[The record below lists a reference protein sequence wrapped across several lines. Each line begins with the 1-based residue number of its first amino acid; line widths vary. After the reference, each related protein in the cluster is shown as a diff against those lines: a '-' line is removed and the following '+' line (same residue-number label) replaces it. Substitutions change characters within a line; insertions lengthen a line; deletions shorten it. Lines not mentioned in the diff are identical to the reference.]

1 MTKFDEYAIL
11 LNVSVFSHSEVSGFI
26 FSQKFTLWSEKI
38 GQKVKKKE
46 DREEMNSKDMKNK
59 RVFITGATGFV
70 GAHITKHLIELGANV
85 TVLIERCDSTSYFSI
100 CGLDKKVN
108 IYYGD
113 ISNGALIEQ
122 ILVEQKIEF
131 IFHLAAVALQD
142 LAYKM
147 PKVTFQVNIVGTYN
161 ILDAARL
168 HMDTVKAV
176 LVASSDKVYGD
187 SDVLPY
193 NESMI
198 LQGSNPYDV
207 SKVCQDMLARSFYHS
222 YKLPVAVGRFGNI
235 YGPGDNNFNRLI
247 PGTIQKLE
255 NGESPVIRHPA
266 NGVFKRDFLYIKDI
280 VNAYMYML
288 YNIEKEG
295 VVGNAFNFGTGIATD
310 IETIVNK
317 IKAVMNCENIESVIQ
332 QSDVNE
338 ILIQQLDPTKA
349 FERIGWKAEY
359 SVDMGLAETV
369 DWYRNVYFKLN

>member
-1 MTKFDEYAIL
+1 M
-11 LNVSVFSHSEVSGFI
+11 
-26 FSQKFTLWSEKI
+26 
-38 GQKVKKKE
+38 
-46 DREEMNSKDMKNK
+46 DMKNK
-59 RVFITGATGFV
+59 RVFVTGATGFV

-85 TVLIERCDSTSYFSI
+85 TVLLERCDNTSFFSI

-113 ISNGALIEQ
+113 VSNGTLIEQ
-122 ILVEQKIEF
+122 IIVEQKIEV

-168 HMDTVKAV
+168 HTDTVEAV

-193 NESMI
+193 KESLP

-222 YKLPVAVGRFGNI
+222 YGLPVVVGRFGNI

-247 PGTIQKLE
+247 PGAIQKLE

-288 YNIEKEG
+288 YNIKKEN

-310 IETIVNK
+310 IETVVNK
-317 IKAVMNCENIESVIQ
+317 IKSIMKCEDIPSIVQ
-332 QSDVNE
+332 QSDVSE
-338 ILIQQLDPTKA
+338 ILAQQLDASKA
-349 FERIGWKAEY
+349 LELIGWKAEY
-359 SVDMGLAETV
+359 SLDKGLAETI
-369 DWYRNVYFKLN
+369 DWYRNVYFKIN

>member
-1 MTKFDEYAIL
+1 M
-11 LNVSVFSHSEVSGFI
+11 
-26 FSQKFTLWSEKI
+26 
-38 GQKVKKKE
+38 
-46 DREEMNSKDMKNK
+46 DMKNK
-59 RVFITGATGFV
+59 RVFLTGATGFV

-85 TVLIERCDSTSYFSI
+85 TVLIERCDSNSYFSL

-113 ISNGALIEQ
+113 ISEGLLIEQ
-122 ILVEQKIEF
+122 IIVEQKIEV

-168 HMDTVKAV
+168 HTDTVKAV

-193 NESMI
+193 QETLP

-222 YKLPVAVGRFGNI
+222 YGLPVVVGRFGNI
-235 YGPGDNNFNRLI
+235 YGPGDNNYNRLI
-247 PGTIQKLE
+247 PGTIQRLE
-255 NGESPVIRHPA
+255 QGESPVIRRPG

-280 VNAYMYML
+280 VKAYMYML
-288 YNIEKEG
+288 YNIDKED

-310 IETIVNK
+310 IETVVNK
-317 IKAVMNCENIESVIQ
+317 IKTIMKCDNIQSIVQE
-332 QSDVNE
+332 SDVSE
-338 ILIQQLDPTKA
+338 ILAQQLDASKA

-359 SVDMGLAETV
+359 SLDDGLAETI
-369 DWYRNVYFKLN
+369 DWYRKEIFNT

>member
-1 MTKFDEYAIL
+1 ME
-11 LNVSVFSHSEVSGFI
+11 
-26 FSQKFTLWSEKI
+26 
-38 GQKVKKKE
+38 
-46 DREEMNSKDMKNK
+46 MKNK
-59 RVFITGATGFV
+59 RVFLTGATGFV
-70 GAHITKHLIELGANV
+70 GAHMAKHLVELGANV
-85 TVLIERCDSTSYFSI
+85 TVLIERCDATSYFSI

-113 ISNGALIEQ
+113 ISNGSLIEQ
-122 ILVEQKIEF
+122 IIVEQKIEV

-168 HMDTVKAV
+168 HTDTVKAV

-193 NESMI
+193 TESTT

-222 YKLPVAVGRFGNI
+222 YGLPVVVGRFGNI

-255 NGESPVIRHPA
+255 NGESPLVRHPA
-266 NGVFKRDFLYIKDI
+266 NGVFKRDFLYINDI

-288 YNIEKEG
+288 YNIDKEG
-295 VVGNAFNFGTGIATD
+295 VAGNAFNFGTGIATD

-317 IKAVMNCENIESVIQ
+317 LKTIMGCENIPSNVQ
-332 QSDVNE
+332 QSEVSE
-338 ILIQQLDPTKA
+338 ILMQQLDATKA
-349 FERIGWKAEY
+349 FERLGWKAEY
-359 SVDMGLAETV
+359 SVDNGLAETV
-369 DWYRNVYFKLN
+369 DWYRNVYFKNND

>member
-1 MTKFDEYAIL
+1 MINDE
-11 LNVSVFSHSEVSGFI
+11 
-26 FSQKFTLWSEKI
+26 K
-38 GQKVKKKE
+38 
-46 DREEMNSKDMKNK
+46 MKNK
-59 RVFITGATGFV
+59 RVFVTGATGFV

-85 TVLIERCDSTSYFSI
+85 TVLIERCDSSSYFSI

-108 IYYGD
+108 VYYGD
-113 ISNGALIEQ
+113 ISNGQLIEQ
-122 ILVEQKIEF
+122 IIVEQKIEV

-168 HMDTVKAV
+168 HTDTVKAV

-187 SDVLPY
+187 SDILPY
-193 NESMI
+193 TENNL

-222 YKLPVAVGRFGNI
+222 YGLPVVVGRFGNI

-247 PGTIQKLE
+247 PGTVQKLE
-255 NGESPVIRHPA
+255 NGEAPVIRHPA
-266 NGVFKRDFLYIKDI
+266 NGVFKRDFLYISDI

-288 YNIEKEG
+288 YNIEKEN

-310 IETIVNK
+310 IETVVNK
-317 IKAVMNCENIESVIQ
+317 IKSIMKCESIASVVQ
-332 QSDVNE
+332 QSEVSE
-338 ILIQQLDPTKA
+338 ILVQQLDATRA

-359 SVDMGLAETV
+359 SLDEGLAETV

>member
-1 MTKFDEYAIL
+1 M
-11 LNVSVFSHSEVSGFI
+11 
-26 FSQKFTLWSEKI
+26 
-38 GQKVKKKE
+38 
-46 DREEMNSKDMKNK
+46 DMKNK
-59 RVFITGATGFV
+59 RVFVTGATGFV

-85 TVLIERCDSTSYFSI
+85 TVLLERCDNTSFFSI

-113 ISNGALIEQ
+113 VSNGTLIEQ
-122 ILVEQKIEF
+122 IIVEQKIEV

-168 HMDTVKAV
+168 HTDTVEAV

-193 NESMI
+193 KESLP

-207 SKVCQDMLARSFYHS
+207 SKVCQDMLARSFFHS
-222 YKLPVAVGRFGNI
+222 YGLPVVVGRFGNI

-247 PGTIQKLE
+247 PGAIQKLE

-288 YNIEKEG
+288 YNIKKEN

-310 IETIVNK
+310 IETVVNK
-317 IKAVMNCENIESVIQ
+317 IKSIMKCEDIPSIVQ
-332 QSDVNE
+332 QSDVSE
-338 ILIQQLDPTKA
+338 ILAQQLDASKA
-349 FERIGWKAEY
+349 LELIGWKAEY
-359 SVDMGLAETV
+359 SLDKGLAETI
-369 DWYRNVYFKLN
+369 DWYRNVYFKIN

>member
-1 MTKFDEYAIL
+1 MME
-11 LNVSVFSHSEVSGFI
+11 
-26 FSQKFTLWSEKI
+26 
-38 GQKVKKKE
+38 
-46 DREEMNSKDMKNK
+46 MKNK
-59 RVFITGATGFV
+59 RVFVTGATGFV
-70 GAHITKHLIELGANV
+70 GAHIARHLTELGADV
-85 TVLIERCDSTSYFSI
+85 TVLIERCDSSSYFSI

-108 IYYGD
+108 VYYGD
-113 ISNGALIEQ
+113 ISNGLLIEQ
-122 ILVEQKIEF
+122 IIVEQKIEV

-168 HMDTVKAV
+168 HTDTVKAV

-193 NESMI
+193 TEQTV

-222 YKLPVAVGRFGNI
+222 YGLPVVVGRFGNI

-247 PGTIQKLE
+247 PGTIQKLV
-255 NGESPVIRHPA
+255 NGESPVVRHPA

-280 VNAYMYML
+280 VNAYMHML
-288 YNIEKEG
+288 YHIHEEG

-310 IETIVNK
+310 IETVVNK
-317 IKAVMNCENIESVIQ
+317 IKAIMKTDLPSVVQ
-332 QSDVNE
+332 QSEVSE
-338 ILIQQLDPTKA
+338 ILVQQLDATKA
-349 FERIGWKAEY
+349 WERLGWKAEY
-359 SVDMGLAETV
+359 SVDQGLEETI
-369 DWYRNVYFKLN
+369 DWYRTVYFQK

>member
-1 MTKFDEYAIL
+1 
-11 LNVSVFSHSEVSGFI
+11 
-26 FSQKFTLWSEKI
+26 
-38 GQKVKKKE
+38 
-46 DREEMNSKDMKNK
+46 MKNK
-59 RVFITGATGFV
+59 RVFVTGATGFV

-85 TVLIERCDSTSYFSI
+85 TVLLERCDNTSFFSI

-113 ISNGALIEQ
+113 VSNGTLIEQ
-122 ILVEQKIEF
+122 IIVEQKIEV

-168 HMDTVKAV
+168 HTDTVEAV

-193 NESMI
+193 KESLP

-222 YKLPVAVGRFGNI
+222 YGLPVVVGRFGNI

-247 PGTIQKLE
+247 PGAIQKLE

-288 YNIEKEG
+288 YNIKKEN

-310 IETIVNK
+310 IETVVNK
-317 IKAVMNCENIESVIQ
+317 IKSIMKCEDIPSIVQ
-332 QSDVNE
+332 QSDVSE
-338 ILIQQLDPTKA
+338 ILAQQLDASKA
-349 FERIGWKAEY
+349 LELIGWKAEY
-359 SVDMGLAETV
+359 SLDKGLAETI
-369 DWYRNVYFKLN
+369 DWYRNVYFKIN